1 VTAGQGEDQ
10 EVRRLMQVVRRA
22 LWADFK
28 QFPGEAEDMLA
39 EGYLGMWQNLARW
52 CPETGRTKEQW
63 AIRAA
68 SWAAYSYLRRVRP
81 RGQQLPLAEADTA
94 VEWTADLLHQ
104 WDAER
109 LWDEAWA
116 AASRLERRCMTA
128 VYGHGLSSLQAA
140 ARLGLPASTVRHALQ
155 RVRGCARSAGTRR
168 KNHTNDG
175 CCPRGHKLTE
185 ANTYRRPNGK
195 RACRICV
202 RRQHRE
208 SWQRAAERRREQ
220 KEAAA

>member
-155 RVRGCARSAGTRR
+155 RVRARACGAAPRSQPRGM
-168 KNHTNDG
+168 DG